1 MVLLSTINSILN
13 GIDMLH
19 EQYVIYN
26 KDIFTLTEFLVTGKT

>member
-13 GIDMLH
+13 GIH